1 MALVNGNEIF
11 SKARAGKYAV
21 GAFNTNNL
29 EWTRAILEAAQ
40 ETSTP
45 ILIQTSMG
53 AAKYMG
59 GYELCLHLVQDTIK
73 AMNITVP
80 VVMHLDHG
88 NYEAAKECIEIGY
101 NSVMFDGHD
110 LPFAE
115 NLEKTKEIV
124 KLAHAK
130 NMSVEAEVGSIGGT
144 EDGIT
149 GAGELA
155 SVEEAKTLA
164 ATGVDYLACGI
175 GNIHGVYPD
184 NWKGLNFDRLQE
196 IAAEVKTPLVLHGG
210 SGIPK
215 DQIVKAISMGIS
227 KVNVNTEC
235 QLSFAK
241 ATREYIE
248 AGHDQD
254 VDAKGYD
261 PRKLLAP
268 GTEAIKETVKERI
281 AWFGTPAV

>member
-40 ETSTP
+40 ETNTP

-155 SVEEAKTLA
+155 SIEEAKTLA

>member
-1 MALVNGNEIF
+1 MALLNGSEIF
-11 SKARAGKYAV
+11 KNARAGKYAV

-29 EWTRAILEAAQ
+29 EWTRAILAAAE
-40 ETSTP
+40 ETKTP

-59 GYELCLHLVQDTIK
+59 GYELCLHLVQDTVK
-73 AMNITVP
+73 SMGITVP

-88 NYEAAKECIEIGY
+88 NYEAAKECIAVGY

-124 KLAHAK
+124 KLAHAQG
-130 NMSVEAEVGSIGGT
+130 MSVEAEVGSIGGT

-155 SVEEAKTLA
+155 SVEEAQTLA

-175 GNIHGVYPD
+175 GNIHGVYPA
-184 NWKGLNFDRLQE
+184 NWQGLNFDRLQE
-196 IAAEVKTPLVLHGG
+196 IAAAVQTPLVLHGG

-215 DQIVKAISMGIS
+215 EQIVKAISLGIS

-235 QLSFAK
+235 QLAFAK
-241 ATREYIE
+241 ATRQYVE
-248 AGHDQD
+248 ADKDQD
-254 VDAKGYD
+254 IDAKGYD

-281 AWFGTPAV
+281 TWFGTPAV

>member
-40 ETSTP
+40 ETNTP

-254 VDAKGYD
+254 VEAKGYD

-268 GTEAIKETVKERI
+268 GTESIKETVKERI

>member
-29 EWTRAILEAAQ
+29 EWTRAILEAAK
-40 ETSTP
+40 ETNTP